1 MHTYRCDQRNARFR
15 KPTTERLIQRTFSP
29 MIGLGRWWGKS
40 GPAATRVPRA
50 LYDQLDEMN
59 GFTNRYHHG
68 ENLGDITPDWIDPVE
83 LTGDVRR
90 ILRLV
95 NALQA

>member
-1 MHTYRCDQRNARFR
+1 
-15 KPTTERLIQRTFSP
+15 

-50 LYDQLDEMN
+50 RLDQQEQIKGLN
-59 GFTNRYHHG
+59 KPYNNR